1 MKKVEILSKLEAAGV
16 IAVVRG
22 KNKDEAIKAINSII
36 AGGIK
41 GIELTFTVPNAEE
54 IIKEIAKKYADQKDV
69 IIGAGTVLDAFTA
82 RIAIMAG
89 AEYIVSPSFDRQ
101 TAEICN
107 LYQIPLTLFLSKK
120 YGKKE
125 LASVGMFFSA
135 IVYLILFLI
144 KTSNMYVFLILSSVG
159 YMGLGVFNTVI
170 WANITD
176 VIDDQEVKS
185 DQREDGTVYAVY
197 SFARKIGQ
205 ALAGGVGGWT
215 LSIIGYDSL
224 ANIQTGDVLEKLYNA
239 STLIPSICFFI
250 VGLILFFLY
259 PLSKDKVLE
268 NCELLKQKYK

>member
-107 LYQIPLTLFLSKK
+107 LYQIPYLPGCMTITEIKEALT
-120 YGKKE
+120 
-125 LASVGMFFSA
+125 A
-135 IVYLILFLI
+135 
-144 KTSNMYVFLILSSVG
+144 
-159 YMGLGVFNTVI
+159 GV
-170 WANITD
+170 D
-176 VIDDQEVKS
+176 
-185 DQREDGTVYAVY
+185 
-197 SFARKIGQ
+197 
-205 ALAGGVGGWT
+205 
-215 LSIIGYDSL
+215 
-224 ANIQTGDVLEKLYNA
+224 
-239 STLIPSICFFI
+239 
-250 VGLILFFLY
+250 
-259 PLSKDKVLE
+259 
-268 NCELLKQKYK
+268 